1 MPPIQPS
8 LRGTLLTSASA
19 VALSMSGSATY
30 AQNAAPVPAPAA
42 PQTVSIWVEGAAF
55 WTTGGSFNVPLVPG
69 SGPPIT
75 SFNPKTGAEGAAG
88 FDIRWPNNQLWHIVG
103 DIRYGRTKTVTG
115 HSSTFFSSLINPT
128 NNVFILQT
136 SSTASSGTE
145 KETHLVADFMI
156 GRDLGVGSNA
166 PELQFGVRVA
176 DLRASAHVNT
186 LLKATFYSSNVFPPT
201 VTAAATA
208 ATSFSSRFFGAG
220 PRLAATGSVPIA
232 GFWSF
237 DYSGGIAMLFGER
250 KSNFLLSGIFGGL
263 AINTNTNAFVF
274 NADGWAAIS
283 YALTPNVKASAGVRG
298 DYYNSPLMS
307 YDINTGGSVNI
318 DRLFWG
324 PFVRLTAGF

>member
-19 VALSMSGSATY
+19 VALSVSGSATY
-30 AQNAAPVPAPAA
+30 AQNAAPAP

-69 SGPPIT
+69 IGPPIT
-75 SFNPKTGAEGAAG
+75 AFNPKTGVEGAAG
-88 FDIRWPNNQLWHIVG
+88 FDIRWPGNQLWHIVG
-103 DIRYGRTKTVTG
+103 DVRYGRTKTVTG

-128 NNVFILQT
+128 NNVFVLQT

-145 KETHLVADFMI
+145 KESHLVADFMI

-176 DLRASAHVNT
+176 DLRASARVNT
-186 LLKATFYSSNVFPPT
+186 LLKTTFYSSNVFPPSIT
-201 VTAAATA
+201 ATA
-208 ATSFSSRFFGAG
+208 TAVTSFSSRFFGAG
-220 PRLAATGSVPIA
+220 PRLAATGKVPIT

-237 DYSGGIAMLFGER
+237 DYSGGIALLFGER
-250 KSNFLLSGIFGGL
+250 KSNFLLSGAFGPL
-263 AINTNTNAFVF
+263 AINTNTTAFVF

-283 YALTPNVKASAGVRG
+283 YALTPNLKASAGVRG

-324 PFVRLTAGF
+324 PFVRLTGAF

>member
-8 LRGTLLTSASA
+8 LRGALLTSASA
-19 VALSMSGSATY
+19 VALSVSGSVSY
-30 AQNAAPVPAPAA
+30 AQTAAPGT
-42 PQTVSIWVEGAAF
+42 PQAVSVWVEGALF

-69 SGPPIT
+69 FGPPIT
-75 SFNPKTGAEGAAG
+75 AFNPNTGIEGAAG
-88 FDIRWPNNQLWHIVG
+88 FDYRWPGNQLWHIVG
-103 DIRYGRTKTVTG
+103 DVRYGRTKTATG
-115 HSSTFFSSLINPT
+115 HSSSFFSSLINPT
-128 NNVFILQT
+128 SGVFVLQT

-145 KETHLVADFMI
+145 KESHLVVDFMA

-176 DLRASAHVNT
+176 DLHASAHVNESGKT
-186 LLKATFYSSNVFPPT
+186 TFYSTAVFPPT
-201 VTAAATA
+201 VTAAQTA
-208 ATSFSSRFFGAG
+208 VTTFNSRFFGAG
-220 PRLAATGSVPIA
+220 PRLALTGNVAIT

-237 DYSGGIAMLFGER
+237 DYSGGIALLFGER
-250 KSNFLLSGIFGGL
+250 MSNFYLSSTFGAL
-263 AINTNTNAFVF
+263 AINTNTTAFVF

-283 YALTPNVKASAGVRG
+283 YALTPNLKASAGVRG

-324 PFVRLTAGF
+324 PFIRLTGAF

>member
-8 LRGTLLTSASA
+8 LRGALLTSASA
-19 VALSMSGSATY
+19 VALSVSGSATY
-30 AQNAAPVPAPAA
+30 AQNAVSGTPPA
-42 PQTVSIWVEGAAF
+42 VSVWVEGAAF
-55 WTTGGSFNVPLVPG
+55 WTTGGSFNVPMIPG
-69 SGPPIT
+69 IGPPIT
-75 SFNPKTGAEGAAG
+75 SFNPKTGIEGAAG
-88 FDIRWPNNQLWHIVG
+88 FDYRWPGDQLWHIVG
-103 DIRYGRTKTVTG
+103 DVRYGRTKTVTG

-128 NNVFILQT
+128 NNIFVLQT

-145 KETHLVADFMI
+145 KESHLVADFMV

-186 LLKATFYSSNVFPPT
+186 LLKATFYSSNVFPPS
-201 VTAAATA
+201 VTTA
-208 ATSFSSRFFGAG
+208 QTAVTSFSSRFFGAG
-220 PRLAATGSVPIA
+220 PRLAATGNVPIT

-237 DYSGGIAMLFGER
+237 DYSGGIALLFGER
-250 KSNFLLSGIFGGL
+250 MSNFYLSGTGGPL
-263 AINTNTNAFVF
+263 TINTKTTAFVF
-274 NADGWAAIS
+274 NADAWAALS
-283 YALTPNVKASAGVRG
+283 YALTPNLKASAGIRG

-324 PFVRLTAGF
+324 PFIRLTGAF

>member
-19 VALSMSGSATY
+19 VALSVSGSATY
-30 AQNAAPVPAPAA
+30 AQNAAPTT

-55 WTTGGSFNVPLVPG
+55 WTTGGSFNVPLIPG
-69 SGPPIT
+69 IGPPIT
-75 SFNPKTGAEGAAG
+75 AFNPKTGIEGAAG
-88 FDIRWPNNQLWHIVG
+88 FDLRWPSDQLWHIVG
-103 DIRYGRTKTVTG
+103 DVRYGRTKTVTG
-115 HSSTFFSSLINPT
+115 HSTFFASTPIFFGPPT
-128 NNVFILQT
+128 PVIQT
-136 SSTASSGTE
+136 TTTASSGTE
-145 KETHLVADFMI
+145 KESHLVADFMI

-166 PELQFGVRVA
+166 PELQVGVRVA

-186 LLKATFYSSNVFPPT
+186 LVKATFYSSGVFPPA
-201 VTAAATA
+201 VTATATA
-208 ATSFSSRFFGAG
+208 VANFSSRFFGAG
-220 PRLAATGSVPIA
+220 PRLAATGNVPIT

-237 DYSGGIAMLFGER
+237 DYSGGIALLFGER
-250 KSNFLLSGIFGGL
+250 KSNFLLSGNFSAL
-263 AINTNTNAFVF
+263 AINTNTTAFVF

-283 YALTPNVKASAGVRG
+283 YALTPNLKASAGVRG

-324 PFVRLTAGF
+324 PFVRLTGAF